1 MVDLA
6 APFPSSTPET
16 NSCHLTVVES
26 GELVQPVFSVVQL
39 LQAVLEGFMDG
50 VLIVNR
56 QGKIL
61 EANSLARKLCQLST
75 SDQRVPRQVWQVCK
89 ALIESQKLFPGH
101 RIIPELE
108 ETMGGINL
116 RIRVRWWTSN
126 PDLEN
131 QFEGS
136 YLLVT
141 LEDRQEAF
149 RNLMMSSIQR
159 YHLTTREA
167 EVWRMRLQGCSY
179 LAIASALYITQNT
192 VKKHVKSILAKR
204 REQDELGKA

>member
-6 APFPSSTPET
+6 APFPSSAPEP
-16 NSCHLTVVES
+16 NSCHLTVVEF
-26 GELVQPVFSVVQL
+26 GELVQPVFSVIQL

-75 SDQRVPRQVWQVCK
+75 FDQRVPKPVWRVCK
-89 ALIESQKLFPGH
+89 ALIESQKLFPGQ

-108 ETMGGINL
+108 ETIGGINL
-116 RIRVRWWTSN
+116 RIRVRWWTPN
-126 PDLEN
+126 PDFEN

-167 EVWRMRLQGCSY
+167 EVWQMRLKGCSY

-204 REQDELGKA
+204 REQDELRKA